1 MWSPAYTT
9 VRLNMALREPIY
21 ILNLFTR
28 VLWNYP
34 HQQQV
39 ETYPYLRITLLEKYQ
54 REFFLLASKEAEH
67 DTTWP

>member
-1 MWSPAYTT
+1 
-9 VRLNMALREPIY
+9 MALREPIH

-39 ETYPYLRITLLEKYQ
+39 ETYLYLRITLLEKYQ
-54 REFFLLASKEAEH
+54 REIFLLASKEAEH
-67 DTTWP
+67 DTTLP